1 MTGKL
6 LFILNVESFRIQ
18 VYDDDGKKGPD
29 AKDQL
34 IGSGFF
40 SLKELEAGSIVN
52 TQLPLTDGKRS
63 KTPGFLVVRSYKEHQ
78 TGGRQQTQ
86 PGVGY
91 PAQPNAG
98 YGGYPR
104 QAGPAAGYI
113 WKYFLIKQIGF

>member
-63 KTPGFLVVRSYKEHQ
+63 KTPGFLVVRSYKEHLV
-78 TGGRQQTQ
+78 GGM
-86 PGVGY
+86 
-91 PAQPNAG
+91 
-98 YGGYPR
+98 
-104 QAGPAAGYI
+104 
-113 WKYFLIKQIGF
+113 L